1 MSETEGEM
9 SGQKKKKKNWRT
21 NESFTPEKIE
31 NELKKLNN
39 SQNNNVNSNF
49 SIQSGDNDELKIR
62 ETEVSNKILDS
73 LKEKGYVPPN
83 ANATDDTNNDPSNP
97 ANSEALLTKS
107 KTLSDEDPNETHSD
121 AEISKLNIYGN
132 HSVNKPYGIPNFFTK
147 TKRTGGKRR
156 SRKRNQKKSKKN
168 HKKRNPRKSRRHRR

>member
-1 MSETEGEM
+1 MSGTEGEM

-83 ANATDDTNNDPSNP
+83 ANATDDTNNDPSNL

-107 KTLSDEDPNETHSD
+107 KTLSDEDPNEQNSN
-121 AEISKLNIYGN
+121 EQNSNEQNSNEK
-132 HSVNKPYGIPNFFTK
+132 
-147 TKRTGGKRR
+147 GGKRR